1 MTILGIETSCDETS
15 VAIIKGK
22 GKRIAVKT
30 NIVASSLALHAQT
43 GGIIPE
49 AAAREQLKF
58 ILPVLAEALECEVAL
73 PIDAIAVTYGPGL
86 VGSLLVGVECART
99 LSFVW
104 NKPVIPVNHMM
115 GHIYANFLENTTP
128 EFPLLA
134 LVVSGGH
141 TDLIYMKQHG
151 DYRVLGG
158 TRDDACGE
166 AFDKIGRLLGLD
178 YPAGPVIEERAKEGD
193 GKRFR
198 FPRPLIGENNYDFS
212 FSGLKTAVLR
222 EVLRVR
228 DSSAAP
234 QNDNGLG
241 EQTINDL
248 AAGTQAAIVDVL
260 VKKTMR
266 AAKENVVKSILLS
279 GGVAAN
285 QNLRETFQSEI
296 EKRNVGVT
304 LFVPPKNFCT
314 DNAAMIAAAAYFN
327 YNPIGWKELGV
338 NPELYYE

>member
-1 MTILGIETSCDETS
+1 
-15 VAIIKGK
+15 
-22 GKRIAVKT
+22 
-30 NIVASSLALHAQT
+30 
-43 GGIIPE
+43 
-49 AAAREQLKF
+49 
-58 ILPVLAEALECEVAL
+58 
-73 PIDAIAVTYGPGL
+73 
-86 VGSLLVGVECART
+86 
-99 LSFVW
+99 
-104 NKPVIPVNHMM
+104 
-115 GHIYANFLENTTP
+115 
-128 EFPLLA
+128 
-134 LVVSGGH
+134 
-141 TDLIYMKQHG
+141 
-151 DYRVLGG
+151 
-158 TRDDACGE
+158 
-166 AFDKIGRLLGLD
+166 
-178 YPAGPVIEERAKEGD
+178 
-193 GKRFR
+193 
-198 FPRPLIGENNYDFS
+198 
-212 FSGLKTAVLR
+212 LR